1 MGKTFEDYFSEIQT
15 DMVALRKLCEEH
27 QREMPTQIKL
37 IYDVAAN
44 SLNAD
49 YSYDIIYSNHKNK
62 MADDILEEWFES
74 EKNKEKRGRSL
85 WRKKKERQKD
95 SRRERSN

>member
-1 MGKTFEDYFSEIQT
+1 
-15 DMVALRKLCEEH
+15 
-27 QREMPTQIKL
+27 MPTQIKL

-49 YSYDIIYSNHKNK
+49 YSYDIIYSNDKDK

-74 EKNKEKRGRSL
+74 EKSKE
-85 WRKKKERQKD
+85 E
-95 SRRERSN
+95 

>member
-1 MGKTFEDYFSEIQT
+1 MMFQYPDKRDVMAILNE
-15 DMVALRKLCEEH
+15 DMVALRKVCEEL

-44 SLNAD
+44 SLDAD
-49 YSYDIIYSNHKNK
+49 YRYDIIYSNHKNK

-85 WRKKKERQKD
+85 WRKKKKE
-95 SRRERSN
+95 

>member
-1 MGKTFEDYFSEIQT
+1 MMFQYPDKRDVMAILNE

-37 IYDVAAN
+37 IYDVVAN

-49 YSYDIIYSNHKNK
+49 YRYDIIYSNDKNK
-62 MADDILEEWFES
+62 MADDVLDEWYEFEKSKEE
-74 EKNKEKRGRSL
+74 
-85 WRKKKERQKD
+85 
-95 SRRERSN
+95 

>member
-1 MGKTFEDYFSEIQT
+1 
-15 DMVALRKLCEEH
+15 
-27 QREMPTQIKL
+27 MPTQIKL

-44 SLNAD
+44 SLNVD

-74 EKNKEKRGRSL
+74 EKSKE
-85 WRKKKERQKD
+85 E
-95 SRRERSN
+95 